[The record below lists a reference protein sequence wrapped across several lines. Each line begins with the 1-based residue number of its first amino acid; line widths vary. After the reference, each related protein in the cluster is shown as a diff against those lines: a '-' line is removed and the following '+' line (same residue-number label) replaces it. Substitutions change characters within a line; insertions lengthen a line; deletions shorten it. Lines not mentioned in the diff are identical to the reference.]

1 MTKISSLTDDIVQDK
16 TCNYHF
22 GNVLN
27 AKAFNV
33 VNQSVYDLLH
43 TLCTSLQKRDIFY
56 CCYSQ
61 QKISLFVFFL
71 SALGA

>member
-33 VNQSVYDLLH
+33 VNQSVYNLFH
-43 TLCTSLQKRDIFY
+43 TLAPPYK
-56 CCYSQ
+56 
-61 QKISLFVFFL
+61 KEISFIVVTVNRRYLF
-71 SALGA
+71 